1 MTSMVN
7 LKKAISL
14 ITEMSTVSDE
24 FESSVAKSINSKFKG
39 TGITASR
46 PPADTSLP
54 DVLVKVKDVG
64 ESFIEVKMSHSDN
77 LANPR
82 VFFDGTT
89 WQTTYKTPVA
99 QEAIKMLNQNDDAKA
114 FVADIKAFTKKKVV
128 KLPTTL
134 GGLKDPDAVSLA
146 QMFEFVEA
154 RGSRYISENK
164 DINIGRLATLHYT
177 VGKSVPADY
186 LQVGDDF
193 YLIGNSDPFDLSTLN
208 GNKIPR
214 LGGKGDFRVRVST
227 RSTFYEIQIEMKIK
241 KFNPVSSAFSVLNTS
256 SKINPFDALADSISS
271 ITNVKSKTKKV

>member
-1 MTSMVN
+1 MLE

-14 ITEMSTVSDE
+14 ITEMSAVSDQ

-39 TGITASR
+39 TGITAVR
-46 PPADTSLP
+46 PAADTSLP
-54 DVLVKVKDVG
+54 DVLVKVKDIG

-82 VFFDGTT
+82 VFFDGAT

-99 QEAIKMLNQNDDAKA
+99 KEAIKMLNQNEDAKA
-114 FVADIKAFTKKKVV
+114 FIADIKKFTKKKIV

-134 GGLKDPDAVSLA
+134 GGLKDTDAVSLA
-146 QMFEFVEA
+146 QMFEFVES

-164 DINIGRLATLHYT
+164 DIDIGRLATLHYT
-177 VGKSVPADY
+177 VGKSVPANY
-186 LQVGDDF
+186 LQAGDDF
-193 YLIGNSDPFDLSTLN
+193 YLIGNSDPFDLSALN

-227 RSTFYEIQIEMKIK
+227 RSAFYEIQIEMKIK
-241 KFNPVSSAFSVLNTS
+241 KFNPSSSPFSVLNTS